1 MYGIVGVV
9 TGPESIAV
17 CIKRCTCRSIF
28 KITNISFPL
37 ITFKRENAESCTR
50 ISSYFFSKSDN
61 FKVS

>member
-37 ITFKRENAESCTR
+37 ITFKRETAESCTR

-61 FKVS
+61 L